1 MYEKLLPEL
10 RDDPGNVGYANMT
23 DAEVADALNAKT
35 RTKQIPAVTAEGME
49 IEARKARTVSISRA
63 DEVGLRHVDV
73 GNVFSARVQVKAAK
87 KGVER

>member
-10 RDDPGNVGYANMT
+10 RDDPGNVGYADMT

-35 RTKQIPAVTAEGME
+35 RTKQIPAVTAEEME

-63 DEVGLRHVDV
+63 EEVGLPHVDV
-73 GNVFSARVQVKAAK
+73 GNVLSALKMLK
-87 KGVER
+87 EK